1 MNAKTILAIFL
12 FIISCIIPT
21 VCIVRSVEFD
31 QNCEGYIK
39 QAADANTVEL
49 SLDRLNKAIS
59 YAEEH
64 KLTKGYTSIL
74 WRTEDENVGFW
85 YENLV
90 ACRDELVLIS
100 EKKDATQLEKSNIL
114 MKVRE
119 SLMDNN
125 GESGDNVT
133 IPEGISRYPDNS
145 AFMIFNLLSTILMC
159 FSIGLFIVGIND
171 IF

>member
-64 KLTKGYTSIL
+64 NLTKGYTSVL
-74 WRTEDENVGFW
+74 WKTEDENIGFW
-85 YENLV
+85 YENLA

-100 EKKDATQLEKSNIL
+100 EKEDATQLEKSNIL

-119 SLMDNN
+119 SLIDND
-125 GESGDNVT
+125 GESGDTVT
-133 IPEGISRYPDNS
+133 IPDGISRYPDNA
-145 AFMIFNLLSTILMC
+145 AFGWFNFFSVILLC
-159 FSIGLFIVGIND
+159 FSIGLFISGINEY
-171 IF
+171 

>member
-64 KLTKGYTSIL
+64 NLTKGYTSVL
-74 WRTEDENVGFW
+74 WKTEDENIGFW

-90 ACRDELVLIS
+90 ACRDELILIS
-100 EKKDATQLEKSNIL
+100 EKEDATQLEKSNIL

-119 SLMDNN
+119 SLIDND
-125 GESGDNVT
+125 GESGDTVT
-133 IPEGISRYPDNS
+133 IPDGISRYPDNA
-145 AFMIFNLLSTILMC
+145 AFGWLNFFSVILLC
-159 FSIGLFIVGIND
+159 FSIGLFISGINEY
-171 IF
+171 